1 MWFKF
6 VSKQLWGIF
15 KIQQPMVIQ
24 GILQWAS
31 LPNLEFA
38 SQISRVG
45 KFSGEEV
52 SFFLNVTH
60 DADSP

>member
-1 MWFKF
+1 
-6 VSKQLWGIF
+6 
-15 KIQQPMVIQ
+15 MVIQ

-38 SQISRVG
+38 SQINRVG